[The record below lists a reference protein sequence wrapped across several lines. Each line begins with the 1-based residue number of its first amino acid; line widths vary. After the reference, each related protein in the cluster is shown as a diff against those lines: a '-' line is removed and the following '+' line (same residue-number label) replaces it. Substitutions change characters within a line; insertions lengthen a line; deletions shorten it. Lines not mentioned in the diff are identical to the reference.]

1 MEWLTHNLIVVAVIV
16 LAAYV
21 VHLLDRVKRLEK
33 PAENSSRDLVDAV
46 NRMAVAILRPDPVE
60 VENIKADDTHAAL
73 ELIDHYIGYRLFKH
87 TPALR
92 RVLSFSIGVSLDF
105 LREKTGITVTDLK
118 GLEQYFSGDE
128 AEPKAFWPAMSMVIE
143 EWATHTVIT
152 DFSGRRDVIY
162 PDYNFGHYSV
172 DPRVIWKHALPG
184 TRMFNFTVGG
194 NLEIVLYHGSILF
207 WARDGRFGRRVP
219 DGQAENEYQLVGI
232 PMEPESLEK
241 YRTSTDK
248 PNEDPEIR
256 VAQVPWIRHYE
267 HEEPAENFRW
277 HLTVNDIVGYVA
289 NR

>member
-1 MEWLTHNLIVVAVIV
+1 MSPRNLIRWVVLMEWLTHNLIVVAVIV

-162 PDYNFGHYSV
+162 PDYNFGHYSI

-207 WARDGRFGRRVP
+207 WARDGRLAAASQTAKQKTNTNSLAFRWNRR
-219 DGQAENEYQLVGI
+219 AWRNTARA
-232 PMEPESLEK
+232 
-241 YRTSTDK
+241 RTSPTK
-248 PNEDPEIR
+248 IQKSESPRSPGFGITN
-256 VAQVPWIRHYE
+256 
-267 HEEPAENFRW
+267 
-277 HLTVNDIVGYVA
+277 TK
-289 NR
+289 NRRRTSGGT